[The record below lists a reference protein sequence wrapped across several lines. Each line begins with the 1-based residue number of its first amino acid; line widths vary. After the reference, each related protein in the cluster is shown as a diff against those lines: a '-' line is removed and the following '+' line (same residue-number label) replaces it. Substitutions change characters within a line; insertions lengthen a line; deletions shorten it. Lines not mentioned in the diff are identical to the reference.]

1 MAYDQLEG
9 TLTRRISAIDR
20 QLLDV
25 MARLEASIDF
35 PDEGYRFI
43 AASEVRDCL
52 SVATEAIVAILKDAD
67 RGRMIREGATVAI
80 VGKPNVGKSS
90 VFNML
95 VGHDRAIVAPGAGT
109 TRDMVTEQVEL
120 AGMSVMLVDTA
131 GAHEAYDPVEREGV
145 ARGRRA
151 RDAAN
156 LLLVVLDQSEPATPG
171 DEDVL
176 RETAGRT
183 RIMVM
188 NKADRPACWQPH
200 VAEPVVSVAACDGT
214 GAQALS
220 GGEGLRDVAGIS
232 NVRHISL
239 LEEAHKSLR
248 DAMTAAAS
256 DAPEEF
262 VAADVARARS
272 ALAEICGVGAG
283 DDVLTTI
290 FERFCIGK

>member
-1 MAYDQLEG
+1 
-9 TLTRRISAIDR
+9 
-20 QLLDV
+20 V
-25 MARLEASIDF
+25 
-35 PDEGYRFI
+35 
-43 AASEVRDCL
+43 V
-52 SVATEAIVAILKDAD
+52 
-67 RGRMIREGATVAI
+67 I

-120 AGMSVMLVDTA
+120 AGMSVTVVDTA

-151 RDAAN
+151 RDVAD
-156 LLLVVLDQSEPATPG
+156 LLLVVLDQSEPATHG

-176 RETAGRT
+176 RETAGHT
-183 RIMVM
+183 RIVVM

-200 VAEPVVSVAACDGT
+200 VAEPVVSVAARDGT
-214 GAQALS
+214 GAQDLTDTIATALS

-239 LEEAHKSLR
+239 LEEAHKNLR

-256 DAPEEF
+256 EAPEEF

-272 ALAEICGVGAG
+272 ALAEICGAGAS